1 MLRKNK
7 LVKFDRKL
15 SNKFDRISKKQ
26 AYLFLLKKISMIRNA
41 RTGEVKIANS
51 KDPQNPNEVFSPNF
65 ATPYKSKK
73 AISNKMIPDV
83 PIKKLIA

>member
-1 MLRKNK
+1 
-7 LVKFDRKL
+7 
-15 SNKFDRISKKQ
+15 
-26 AYLFLLKKISMIRNA
+26 MIRNA